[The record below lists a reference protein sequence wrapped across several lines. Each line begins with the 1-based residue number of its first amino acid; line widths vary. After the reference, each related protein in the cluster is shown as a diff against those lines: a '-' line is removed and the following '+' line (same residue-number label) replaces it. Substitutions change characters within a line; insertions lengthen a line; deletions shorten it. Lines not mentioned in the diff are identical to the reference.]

1 MNMLLITE
9 VLKNTFLIT
18 GLVMVMMLLIE
29 YLNIQSN
36 GRSFSRLEKSRFGQ
50 VLLGALLGLIPGC
63 IGGFAL
69 VSLFTH
75 RMVSFG
81 ALIAMMIAA
90 TGDEAFILFAVIPQ
104 TALLLN
110 LILFSLAIVAGLL
123 VDRFV
128 KRFPVPFTRR
138 HFAIHEHESCAHGRS
153 AKFNIRNIVCNLR
166 HISFERALLLFGLL
180 LFALSMLSGLLEHD
194 HAAHADVFGEAC
206 SHGHHH
212 DAMSFLFSERWM
224 NILFGFLSIIVMTL
238 IAAVDVHFLK
248 EHLWEHIIKK
258 HFLKIFLWTFGA
270 LLFIQLLLQYFD
282 FTAWISGNP
291 LPVLLAAVLI
301 GLIPES
307 GPHIIFITLFASG
320 HIPFSILLASAI
332 SQNGHTTLP
341 LLAESKRGFLS
352 AKLLCAAI
360 ALIAGFAVL
369 MLGY

>member
-1 MNMLLITE
+1 MEIVTS

-29 YLNIQSN
+29 YLNVHSN
-36 GRSFSRLEKSRFGQ
+36 GRSFNRLERSRFGQ

-75 RMVSFG
+75 RIVSFG

-90 TGDEAFILFAVIPQ
+90 TGDEAFILFTLIPK
-104 TALLLN
+104 TALVLN
-110 LILFSLAIVAGLL
+110 LILFPLAIAVGLL

-128 KRFPVPFTRR
+128 KRFPVPFTRQ
-138 HFAIHEHESCAHGRS
+138 HFAIHEHEHCAHGS
-153 AKFNIRNIVCNLR
+153 SVKLNIRQIACNIR

-180 LFALSMLSGLLEHD
+180 IFVLSMLSGVLEHD
-194 HAAHADVFGEAC
+194 HSSHVHDASCG
-206 SHGHHH
+206 HGHHH
-212 DAMSFLFSERWM
+212 EAMNFLFSERWM
-224 NILFGFLSIIVMTL
+224 NILFGILSIVVMVL
-238 IAAVDVHFLK
+238 IAAVDKHFLE
-248 EHLWEHIIKK
+248 EHLWGHIIKK

-270 LLFIQLLLQYFD
+270 LLFIHVLLQYFD
-282 FTAWISGNP
+282 LAAWISDNP
-291 LPVLLAAVLI
+291 LPILLVAVLI
-301 GLIPES
+301 GIIPES
-307 GPHIIFITLFASG
+307 GPHIIFITLFAAG
-320 HIPFSILLASAI
+320 HIPFSVLLASSI

-360 ALIAGFAVL
+360 ALAAGLAGL
-369 MLGY
+369 LLEL